1 MTIPVFN
8 FSCPYLYTNTRQFEL
23 NAELDLENAK
33 SMDADLGGIDQSEEE
48 EKNIG
53 VAERDVPY
61 QTDNRIR

>member
-1 MTIPVFN
+1 MQEK
-8 FSCPYLYTNTRQFEL
+8 LARQFEL

-33 SMDADLGGIDQSEEE
+33 SVDADLGRVDQSEEE

-61 QTDNRIR
+61 LTDNRIR